1 MLYKTFSPIV
11 FSYFE
16 IEKYIKEKK
25 NHSYVT
31 INMLKYVLWISL
43 SSNYKFKK

>member
-1 MLYKTFSPIV
+1 MFSPIV

-16 IEKYIKEKK
+16 IEKYIKKKK
-25 NHSYVT
+25 NSYVT

-43 SSNYKFKK
+43 FSNYKFKK